1 MPVLKG
7 LSLHI
12 SPGETVA
19 LVGRS
24 GCGKSTL
31 LSLITRL
38 HDPTRGSIL
47 LDGIEIKDLDQDSLR
62 GNIGMVTQ
70 MPYLFNMSIRD
81 NFAIVKKDVT
91 DEEIVAACKTA
102 CIHDDIM
109 NFSEGYDTVIGEGG
123 ILISG
128 GQRQR
133 IAIAR
138 CLIGDYP
145 ILFLDEATSALDN
158 ETQAKIQK
166 AIEGMHGKTIIMI
179 AHRLSTECFSQS
191 TFSPW
196 KPIPEDEHT
205 FSTTSSKAS
214 EPPCSARLS
223 SRNLSIR
230 HTSLTRQALPSPHR
244 Q

>member
-47 LDGIEIKDLDQDSLR
+47 LDGIEIKGLDQDSLR

-133 IAIAR
+133 IIPSFSWMKPLPPWTMKPR
-138 CLIGDYP
+138 PKFRKPL
-145 ILFLDEATSALDN
+145 
-158 ETQAKIQK
+158 K
-166 AIEGMHGKTIIMI
+166 AC
-179 AHRLSTECFSQS
+179 TE
-191 TFSPW
+191 
-196 KPIPEDEHT
+196 KR
-205 FSTTSSKAS
+205 SS
-214 EPPCSARLS
+214 
-223 SRNLSIR
+223 
-230 HTSLTRQALPSPHR
+230 
-244 Q
+244 

>member
-102 CIHDDIM
+102 CP
-109 NFSEGYDTVIGEGG
+109 G
-123 ILISG
+123 SG
-128 GQRQR
+128 
-133 IAIAR
+133 AP
-138 CLIGDYP
+138 L
-145 ILFLDEATSALDN
+145 
-158 ETQAKIQK
+158 
-166 AIEGMHGKTIIMI
+166 
-179 AHRLSTECFSQS
+179 
-191 TFSPW
+191 
-196 KPIPEDEHT
+196 
-205 FSTTSSKAS
+205 
-214 EPPCSARLS
+214 PPRG
-223 SRNLSIR
+223 
-230 HTSLTRQALPSPHR
+230 
-244 Q
+244 